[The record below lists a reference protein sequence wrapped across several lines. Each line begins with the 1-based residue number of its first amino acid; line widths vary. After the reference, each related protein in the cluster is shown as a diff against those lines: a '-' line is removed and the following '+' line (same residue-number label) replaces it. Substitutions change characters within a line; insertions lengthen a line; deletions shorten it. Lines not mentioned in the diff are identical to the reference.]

1 MQTPLALQQICQL
14 RHCEAQLHVTINKII
29 LIHSAITKKKTLENV
44 NIKKFNHAK

>member
-29 LIHSAITKKKTLENV
+29 LIHSVITKKTLENV
-44 NIKKFNHAK
+44 NMKTFNHAK